1 MMLLL
6 RLLNLGRRLDH
17 DLCFH
22 CQGRTHKAALPV
34 DVLDAHLRIVM
45 MSKLY
50 IKVVLMPLTKYSTHS
65 ASTRLLLE
73 VLLEAGLVG
82 ELPEAVGALERH
94 ALGAAPSAAAGP
106 YAPRPARTSGVR
118 SLHVVVQEAL
128 LREILRGNRI

>member
-1 MMLLL
+1 MQPEIWTSLQID
-6 RLLNLGRRLDH
+6 R
-17 DLCFH
+17 F
-22 CQGRTHKAALPV
+22 T
-34 DVLDAHLRIVM
+34 
-45 MSKLY
+45 SKW
-50 IKVVLMPLTKYSTHS
+50 PLTRYSTHTPTPL
-65 ASTRLLLE
+65 TRLLLE